1 MIPYDEFGP
10 EYVLRVYNPQ
20 TGMRGFLVIDNTVLG
35 PGKCGFRMTS
45 NVTEEEVFRL
55 ARTMTWK
62 NALADVPFGGA
73 KAGIIWPGGTEKM
86 KEKYVQ
92 SFARAIAKFTPDK
105 YITAPDI
112 NTGEKEMA
120 WFVKATGKCNS
131 ATGKPKRLCFNKD
144 SGKIC
149 CSGGIPHEMGSTGFG
164 VAQSTLVAIRM
175 AGLDLKKTTAIIH
188 GFGNVGS
195 FAYKFLQ
202 EAGVIITAL
211 ADSTASVFDSNGLDD
226 KIIDKIIKKDLCLK
240 DYPSN
245 YHIKPEDFWKIK
257 ADILIPASVTDVIND
272 SNKKDLKFN
281 IIVEGANIPMRE
293 EIEKEL
299 FKKGVLIVP
308 DFVANV
314 GGVIS
319 SYAEYKGYSTQSM
332 FKLVE
337 EKVTK
342 TTEMVLEKSMRYNR
356 NPREVAMEIAKKKI
370 LSTKSE
376 IRNKS

>member
-1 MIPYDEFGP
+1 M
-10 EYVLRVYNPQ
+10 
-20 TGMRGFLVIDNTVLG
+20 
-35 PGKCGFRMTS
+35 
-45 NVTEEEVFRL
+45 
-55 ARTMTWK
+55 
-62 NALADVPFGGA
+62 
-73 KAGIIWPGGTEKM
+73 
-86 KEKYVQ
+86 
-92 SFARAIAKFTPDK
+92 
-105 YITAPDI
+105 
-112 NTGEKEMA
+112 
-120 WFVKATGKCNS
+120 
-131 ATGKPKRLCFNKD
+131 
-144 SGKIC
+144 
-149 CSGGIPHEMGSTGFG
+149 
-164 VAQSTLVAIRM
+164 
-175 AGLDLKKTTAIIH
+175 
-188 GFGNVGS
+188 
-195 FAYKFLQ
+195 
-202 EAGVIITAL
+202 
-211 ADSTASVFDSNGLDD
+211 
-226 KIIDKIIKKDLCLK
+226 
-240 DYPSN
+240 
-245 YHIKPEDFWKIK
+245 
-257 ADILIPASVTDVIND
+257 IPASVTDVIND